1 MIRLWVIVGI
11 IVFCYIVYQVRKI
24 FKPVV
29 LKHEKLFDQ
38 QIQSDALDTEIDVV
52 ITEAD
57 NKKLEKELKNFEEN

>member
-1 MIRLWVIVGI
+1 MIRIWVIVG
-11 IVFCYIVYQVRKI
+11 VVTLCYIVYQVRKI

-52 ITEAD
+52 ITESD
-57 NKKLEKELKNFEEN
+57 NKKLEKEITEFKEN